1 MVAVITGGSRGI
13 GAAIAKELVS
23 QGMRVAI
30 LYKSSE
36 KQANELISELN
47 SDGFNAISICADVR
61 DINALE
67 AARDTIHSVFGN
79 VDIVVN
85 NAGIAHIAP
94 LYDLTPSMWRE
105 VMGVNLDGAF
115 YTTKTFLH
123 DLIDSERGSIIN
135 VSSVWGVY
143 GGSCESAYSA
153 SKAGLIGF
161 SKALARE
168 LGNMNITVNCIA
180 PGVIDTDMNSMLS
193 EEDMSVLKSSTPLA
207 RTGSAEEVAKLVA
220 FLAGEG
226 ARFITGEVISVGGGF
241 IG

>member
-85 NAGIAHIAP
+85 NAGIAHITP

-115 YTTKTFLH
+115 YTTKTFLY

-168 LGNMNITVNCIA
+168 LGSMNITVNCIA

-193 EEDMSVLKSSTPLA
+193 EEDMSVLKASTPLA

>member
-47 SDGFNAISICADVR
+47 RDGFNAISICADVR

-115 YTTKTFLH
+115 YTTKTFLY